1 MMHVVVGGDIGGAER
16 LLVDLA
22 KRPTES
28 GADHAIAVITPNRA
42 LVRYFCDAGLALHD
56 RGAARENP
64 FAYLYSSLGPVDVA
78 WLTGLVKSERIDIVH
93 THTFASHVLG
103 TRAALRAGRP
113 QIRTEHGT
121 VHYTDPSCA
130 LFTRWAAARTER
142 LVAVSE
148 HVKRGIVKTAPK
160 VAPRMTVVRN
170 GVDTAYFSPR
180 AAPAGEFSL
189 AIVCR
194 LTPWKRVDL
203 AIEAAALAGVPL
215 VVVGD
220 GEDRA
225 RLEGVA
231 TRTNGKVR
239 FVGHQ
244 ADPRAFIADAS
255 AVMST
260 SKEEPLGL
268 SVLEAL
274 AMERP
279 VIAIAEGGVPEIVH
293 DGETGLLVQEAT
305 APAVAAAITRARDER
320 GWFDAMGPVARRFA
334 VEQCSIESM
343 CAGYAREYRDLLQR
357 R

>member
-1 MMHVVVGGDIGGAER
+1 MLHVVVGGDIGGAER

-22 KRPTES
+22 KRPVETD
-28 GADHAIAVITPNRA
+28 ADHAIAVVTPNRA
-42 LVRYFCDAGLALHD
+42 LVRYFRDAGLVVHD
-56 RGAARENP
+56 RGAARESP
-64 FAYLYSSLGPVDVA
+64 FAYLYTSLGPADVA
-78 WLTGLVKSERIDIVH
+78 WLGELVTTERIEIVH

-103 TRAALRAGRP
+103 TRAALRTKKP
-113 QIRTEHGT
+113 QLRTEHGT
-121 VHYTDPSCA
+121 VHYVDPSCA
-130 LFTRWAAARTER
+130 LFTRWAAARTDR

-170 GVDTAYFSPR
+170 GVDTAYFSPQTSTSDD
-180 AAPAGEFSL
+180 FSL

-203 AIEAAALAGVPL
+203 AIAAAAQAGVPL

-225 RLEGVA
+225 RLEGIA

-244 ADPRAFIADAS
+244 ADPRPFIADAS

-293 DGETGLLVQEAT
+293 DGETGLLVHEAT
-305 APAVAAAITRARDER
+305 AAAVAAAIARARDDR
-320 GWFDAMGPVARRFA
+320 ARFAAMGPVARRFA
-334 VEQCSIESM
+334 VEHCSIEAM
-343 CAGYAREYRDLLQR
+343 CAGYAREYRDLLAPR
-357 R
+357 